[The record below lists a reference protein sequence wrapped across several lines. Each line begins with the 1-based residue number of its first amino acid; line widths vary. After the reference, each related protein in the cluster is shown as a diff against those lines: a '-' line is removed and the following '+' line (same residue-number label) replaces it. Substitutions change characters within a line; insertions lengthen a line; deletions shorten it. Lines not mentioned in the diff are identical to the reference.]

1 MNIKIQQ
8 AENSIENVDRSVISA
23 LYNAHIN
30 GDISQEVDNN
40 NQKVGLVGS
49 ITAPAGYAIQV
60 STLNSAYPKFHVTV
74 NSEYISF
81 EDANVEQILLNIGLG
96 DGVGITVQA
105 ANNAAFTSNTFKNN
119 TTITS
124 FNEFPYFT
132 RANTNPPVELFR
144 GCSNLEEIDLRQVS
158 TLSASM
164 FFEASKLNNITVG
177 SVLEIPNRCF
187 YRCYSLTSFDIPQS
201 CSTLGPLAFRECTN
215 LQNIHG
221 LRNVQYFG
229 AEALNSCPNL
239 QIDASDLQNAISIG
253 STFAAVGEIYG
264 NINMPRLIS
273 IDTNAFNRT
282 GGIQKVLC
290 LGKVSSIPDNCFFI
304 TNSQSNKVLQEVYL
318 PKECTSIGHQA
329 FAESNTLLS
338 TIKQYNLS
346 VDDPNWVVGENYGDI
361 TRVTSFGSDCFKNCS
376 NLNIPASAL
385 QNATSIGTKAFER
398 CSSLTGTLN
407 LPSLISL
414 SQSAFSYTGITS
426 IADLGSIT
434 SIPNECFR
442 CCTSLTDVT
451 LPSSVTSIGLW
462 SFADCHM
469 TTMDLSHVTSIGEE
483 TFVNSYLTT
492 ADLSNVISIGPSAFR
507 GSRLQGVLNMPKL
520 TSLGN
525 SAFQQ
530 TNITSVQNLG
540 QVSEIEDPFWNCTS
554 LTEIVLPTTL
564 RKSGSFY
571 NTHVSKLIYPY
582 GFTEKISGNMCGGEQ
597 GRYLQYIQFPS
608 TVTKIV
614 CDDMYRDSGS
624 SRIRCHIV
632 VQATTPPNTNRNPS
646 DTGNLGLGWSWG
658 DPSQANWYVPDAVV
672 NTYKADAQWSSIA
685 NYIFPISQLKTDSST
700 CWDWYQ
706 ANKDYGVPNNN

>member
-1 MNIKIQQ
+1 MNFT
-8 AENSIENVDRSVISA
+8 
-23 LYNAHIN
+23 IN
-30 GDISQEVDNN
+30 QTNGIRE
-40 NQKVGLVGS
+40 
-49 ITAPAGYAIQV
+49 
-60 STLNSAYPKFHVTV
+60 TV
-74 NSEYISF
+74 NSEFINKLYNLFITNRSSHTISLSGYLYSPTGYKAQMDALNQQYGPDLVIEVPAAGQYILI
-81 EDANVEQILLNIGLG
+81 EDPVVLQILLDNNISS
-96 DGVGITVQA
+96 DGVGISVA
-105 ANNAAFTSNTFKNN
+105 DANTANFTSSTFKNN
-119 TTITS
+119 TNITS
-124 FNEFPYFT
+124 FNSFNYFT

-158 TLSASM
+158 ALSASM

-187 YRCYSLTSFDIPQS
+187 YRCSSLTSFDIPQS

-215 LQNIHG
+215 LQNIYG

-229 AEALNSCPNL
+229 NEALNSCPNL

-253 STFAAVGEIYG
+253 STFAEVGEIYG

-290 LGKVSSIPDNCFFI
+290 LGKVSSIPDNCFYI

-329 FAESNTLLS
+329 FSESNTLLT

-361 TRVTSFGSDCFKNCS
+361 TRVTSFGSDCFRNCS
-376 NLNIPASAL
+376 QLALNASAL
-385 QNATSIGTKAFER
+385 FSATTIGTSAFQNCR
-398 CSSLTGTLN
+398 NITGTLN
-407 LPSLISL
+407 LPNLTSL

-434 SIPNECFR
+434 TIPQECFR
-442 CCTSLTDVT
+442 GCTSLTNVT
-451 LPSSVTSIGLW
+451 LPSTIISIELYG
-462 SFADCHM
+462 FADCHM

-483 TFVNSYLTT
+483 AFVNSYLTT

-507 GSRLQGVLNMPKL
+507 GSRLQGVLNMPNL

-525 SAFQQ
+525 AAFQQ

-540 QVSEIEDPFWNCTS
+540 QVSEIGDPFWDCS
-554 LTEIVLPTTL
+554 SITEIVLPTTL
-564 RKSGSFY
+564 RKSGFFH
-571 NTHVSKLIYPY
+571 NTHISKLIFP
-582 GFTEKISGNMCGGEQ
+582 CGYIEQTSSSICNGQQ

-614 CDDMYRDSGS
+614 LNDMYRDSGS
-624 SRIRCHIV
+624 SRITCHIV
-632 VQATTPPNTNRNPS
+632 IQATTPPNTNRNPS
-646 DTGNLGLGWSWG
+646 NTGGMGLGWGWG
-658 DPSQANWYVPDAVV
+658 DPRNARWYVPDAVV
-672 NTYKADAQWSSIA
+672 NTYKADTQWSPIA
-685 NYIFPISQLKTDSST
+685 DYIFPISQLERDSSD

-706 ANKDYGVPNNN
+706 ANKDYGVPAQS